1 MTSGLTLSAYLSDIE
16 KIQSKY
22 LEALQGNSLPIVSSI
37 GKQSTGKSYFLG
49 KMPNDDS
56 IENKNSQFCKRGTSL
71 LFSKV
76 YEEFLLLDMEDL
88 EGDQVTVERDIL
100 NFASTFS
107 TSDVL
112 LLHIT
117 QLDLETN
124 TLIDSFSYTFWHSTK
139 ISSKFSLR
147 LPEII
152 LLIRD
157 PRISL
162 ESEKTLAF
170 YRTIINDFTWL

>member
-76 YEEFLLLDMEDL
+76 YEEFLLLDMEGL
-88 EGDQVTVERDIL
+88 ESDQGTVERDIL
-100 NFASTFS
+100 NFAATFS